1 MSNPSPSEA
10 GPKARALRERLDLS
24 LVAEG
29 AASNRAH
36 SKSAIEGLSNRARA
50 HSKSAIDGVPNLSRA
65 HSKSAVEDGPVLS
78 GADRVR
84 AEELARRLAS
94 THSG

>member
-1 MSNPSPSEA
+1 MSTPSPSEA

-29 AASNRAH
+29 AASN
-36 SKSAIEGLSNRARA
+36 RA